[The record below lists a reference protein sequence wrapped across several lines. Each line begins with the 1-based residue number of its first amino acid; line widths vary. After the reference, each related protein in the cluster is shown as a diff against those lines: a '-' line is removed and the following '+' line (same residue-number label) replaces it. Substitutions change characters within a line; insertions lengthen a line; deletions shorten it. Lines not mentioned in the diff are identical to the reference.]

1 MGSGSTA
8 WPRSSCPNDRIESD
22 RGLEKGN
29 IMDEN
34 NNKPLDEQNQKLD
47 LVPDGNDGGKAPL
60 KRKVVIGA
68 AVALVVAGLG
78 LGGAWATG
86 AFAPKS
92 EITKIEVDSDG
103 GKKQV
108 SEKTDQTVDWA
119 VKIEAEGVTADS
131 SPLITR
137 YVCTDGDDKG
147 SEFYHAT
154 SASDAIEGKDSVRL
168 TEGTWEI
175 TAIPIIN
182 PDGSITT
189 PAGGGEHAV
198 SGDQKGSG
206 STEFTGETKPAE
218 NVTQDDIDKVLDKV
232 NEAVS
237 KGDSTLTGDAGKDV
251 VNKVTDN
258 ASKAPAADKEKV
270 EEKKDAAADSAAKA
284 EEKKADTAKP
294 STGSGSTSSKPSSGS
309 TSKPSHEHTWQAQY
323 RNDPVYETRTRT
335 VVDQDAWDEQ
345 VCIGSHIVFSDGA
358 VFYDAAAAAN
368 YQESKAMAGTPV
380 SYYTVDDY
388 KTVHH
393 EAVTHQETYQV
404 QTGTK
409 QVLTGYR
416 CSGCGA
422 TK

>member
-1 MGSGSTA
+1 
-8 WPRSSCPNDRIESD
+8 
-22 RGLEKGN
+22 
-29 IMDEN
+29 MDEN
-34 NNKPLDEQNQKLD
+34 NLNDQDGQGRDPN
-47 LVPDGNDGGKAPL
+47 LVPDGGGSGKMPL
-60 KRKVVIGA
+60 KRKVAIGA
-68 AVALVVAGLG
+68 TVALVVAGLG

-92 EITKIEVDSDG
+92 EITKIEADGDS

-108 SEKTDQTVDWA
+108 SEKTEPAVDWT

-137 YVCTDGDDKG
+137 YVCTDGADKG
-147 SEFYHAT
+147 VEFYHAT
-154 SASDAIEGKDSVRL
+154 SASDAIEGKDSVQL

-182 PDGSITT
+182 LDGSITT
-189 PAGGGEHAV
+189 PAGGGEQAV
-198 SGDQKGSG
+198 SGESKDSG

-237 KGDSTLTGDAGKDV
+237 KGDGTLTGDAGKDV

-270 EEKKDAAADSAAKA
+270 EEKKDAATDSAVKA
-284 EEKKADTAKP
+284 EDKKTDAAKP
-294 STGSGSTSSKPSSGS
+294 STGSGSAPSKSDSKPSSGS
-309 TSKPSHEHTWQAQY
+309 SSKPSHEHTWQAQY
-323 RNDPVYETRTRT
+323 RSDPVYETRTRT
-335 VVDQDAWDEQ
+335 VVDQDAWDET
-345 VCIGSHIVFSDGA
+345 VNANYDEFRFSDGYVTTSLA
-358 VFYDAAAAAN
+358 DAIN
-368 YQESKAMAGTPV
+368 HQDITGCSYSIYTPQV
-380 SYYTVDDY
+380 TI
-388 KTVHH
+388 HH

>member
-1 MGSGSTA
+1 
-8 WPRSSCPNDRIESD
+8 
-22 RGLEKGN
+22 
-29 IMDEN
+29 MDEN
-34 NNKPLDEQNQKLD
+34 NLNAQDGQGPNF
-47 LVPDGNDGGKAPL
+47 VPDGGDGNKLPL
-60 KRKVVIGA
+60 KRKVAIGA
-68 AVALVVAGLG
+68 TVALVVAGLG

-108 SEKTDQTVDWA
+108 SGKTDQTVDWA

-137 YVCTDGDDKG
+137 YVCTDGADEG
-147 SEFYHAT
+147 VEFYHAT
-154 SASDAIEGKDSVRL
+154 PASDAIEGKDSVQL

-182 PDGSITT
+182 ADGSITT
-189 PAGGGEHAV
+189 PAGGGAQAV
-198 SGDQKGSG
+198 SGDQKDSG

-237 KGDSTLTGDAGKDV
+237 KGDGTLTGDAGKDV

-270 EEKKDAAADSAAKA
+270 EEKKDAATDSAVKA
-284 EEKKADTAKP
+284 DDKKADAAKP
-294 STGSGSTSSKPSSGS
+294 STGSDSAPSKSDSKPSSGS
-309 TSKPSHEHTWQAQY
+309 SGKPSHEHTWQAQY

-335 VVDQDAWDEQ
+335 VVDQD
-345 VCIGSHIVFSDGA
+345 
-358 VFYDAAAAAN
+358 
-368 YQESKAMAGTPV
+368 
-380 SYYTVDDY
+380 
-388 KTVHH
+388 
-393 EAVTHQETYQV
+393 
-404 QTGTK
+404 
-409 QVLTGYR
+409 
-416 CSGCGA
+416 
-422 TK
+422 

>member
-1 MGSGSTA
+1 
-8 WPRSSCPNDRIESD
+8 
-22 RGLEKGN
+22 
-29 IMDEN
+29 MDEN
-34 NNKPLDEQNQKLD
+34 NLNTQDGQGPN
-47 LVPDGNDGGKAPL
+47 LVPDGGNGNKLPL
-60 KRKVVIGA
+60 KRKVAIGA

-108 SEKTDQTVDWA
+108 SEKTGQTVDWA
-119 VKIEAEGVTADS
+119 VKIKAEGVTADS

-137 YVCTDGDDKG
+137 YVCTHGDDKG

-154 SASDAIEGKDSVRL
+154 SAADAIEGKDSVRL

-189 PAGGGEHAV
+189 PAGGGEQAV

-294 STGSGSTSSKPSSGS
+294 STGSGSAPSKSDSKPSSS
-309 TSKPSHEHTWQAQY
+309 SSSKPSHEHTWQAQY
-323 RNDPVYETRTRT
+323 RSEPVYTTEYYTI
-335 VVDQDAWDEQ
+335 VDQEAWDEQ
-345 VCIGSHIVFSDGA
+345 VRSGSHFLFSDGHIC
-358 VFYDAAAAAN
+358 YDSMEAMN
-368 YQESKAMAGTPV
+368 YQFDTGC
-380 SYYTVDDY
+380 SYSVVDDY
-388 KTVHH
+388 KTIHH
-393 EAVTHQETYQV
+393 EAVTHQGTRQV

>member
-1 MGSGSTA
+1 
-8 WPRSSCPNDRIESD
+8 
-22 RGLEKGN
+22 
-29 IMDEN
+29 MDEN
-34 NNKPLDEQNQKLD
+34 NNKPEDELNQDLDH
-47 LVPDGNDGGKAPL
+47 VPDGGDGGTMPL
-60 KRKVVIGA
+60 KRKVAIGA

-92 EITKIEVDSDG
+92 ETAKVEVNSG
-103 GKKQV
+103 AHKKQV
-108 SEKTDQTVDWA
+108 SDKAEASVDWT
-119 VKIEAEGVTADS
+119 VKIDAEGVTADS

-137 YVCTDGDDKG
+137 YVCTDGADKG
-147 SEFYHAT
+147 VEFYHAT

-189 PAGGGEHAV
+189 PSGGGEQAV
-198 SGDQKGSG
+198 PGDHKNTGT
-206 STEFTGETKPAE
+206 TEFTGETKPAGD
-218 NVTQDDIDKVLDKV
+218 VTQDDIDKVLDKV

-237 KGDSTLTGDAGKDV
+237 KGDGSLTGDAGKDV

-270 EEKKDAAADSAAKA
+270 EEKKDAATDSAAKA
-284 EEKKADTAKP
+284 EEKKADAVKP
-294 STGSGSTSSKPSSGS
+294 STGSNSAPSKSDSKPSSGS

-323 RNDPVYETRTRT
+323 RSEPVYTTETYTI
-335 VVDQDAWDEQ
+335 VDQKAWDEQ
-345 VCIGSHIVFSDGA
+345 VRSGSHYLFSDGA
-358 VFYDAAAAAN
+358 VFYDDYQAAN
-368 YQESKAMAGTPV
+368 YQESKALSGTPV
-380 SYYTVDDY
+380 SYTLVDDY
-388 KTVHH
+388 KTIHH
-393 EAVTHQETYQV
+393 EAVTHQETRQV

>member
-1 MGSGSTA
+1 
-8 WPRSSCPNDRIESD
+8 
-22 RGLEKGN
+22 
-29 IMDEN
+29 MDEN
-34 NNKPLDEQNQKLD
+34 NVETQEELNQDTD
-47 LVPDGNDGGKAPL
+47 LTPNGSDGGKAPL
-60 KRKVVIGA
+60 KRRVAIGA

-86 AFAPKS
+86 AFTPKPETAKVEAGTGS
-92 EITKIEVDSDG
+92 N
-103 GKKQV
+103 KKQV
-108 SEKTDQTVDWA
+108 SDKAEPTVDWT
-119 VKIEAEGVTADS
+119 VKIEAGGVTADS

-137 YVCTDGDDKG
+137 YVCTDGAEAG
-147 SEFYHAT
+147 TEFYHAT
-154 SASDAIEGKDSVRL
+154 SASDAIEGKGGVQL

-189 PAGGGEHAV
+189 PAGGGEQAV
-198 SGDQKGSG
+198 TGDKKHSGN
-206 STEFTGETKPAE
+206 TEFTGDTKPAGD
-218 NVTQDDIDKVLDKV
+218 VTQDDIDKVLDKV

-237 KGDSTLTGDAGKDV
+237 KGDGTLTGDAGKDV

-270 EEKKDAAADSAAKA
+270 EEKKDAATDSAAKA
-284 EEKKADTAKP
+284 EDKKPDAVKP
-294 STGSGSTSSKPSSGS
+294 SAPSGSAPSKPDSKPSSGS
-309 TSKPSHEHTWQAQY
+309 SGKPSHEHTWQAQY

-345 VCIGSHIVFSDGA
+345 VLSGSHAVCSDGS
-358 VFYDAAAAAN
+358 VFYDNAALAA
-368 YQESKAMAGTPV
+368 YCKKMAMAGTPV

-388 KTVHH
+388 TTVHH
-393 EAVTHQETYQV
+393 DAVTHQEQYQV

>member
-1 MGSGSTA
+1 
-8 WPRSSCPNDRIESD
+8 
-22 RGLEKGN
+22 
-29 IMDEN
+29 MDEN
-34 NNKPLDEQNQKLD
+34 NSKSQDELDQELD
-47 LVPDGNDGGKAPL
+47 LVPDGSGDGTMPL
-60 KRKVVIGA
+60 KRKVTIGA

-86 AFAPKS
+86 AFTPKPETAKVEAGTGS
-92 EITKIEVDSDG
+92 N
-103 GKKQV
+103 KKQV
-108 SEKTDQTVDWA
+108 SDKAEPTVDWT
-119 VKIEAEGVTADS
+119 VKIEADGVTADS

-137 YVCTDGDDKG
+137 YVCTDGAEEG
-147 SEFYHAT
+147 TEFYHAT
-154 SASDAIEGKDSVRL
+154 PASDAIEGKDSVRL

-189 PAGGGEHAV
+189 PTGGGEQAV
-198 SGDQKGSG
+198 SGASKDSG
-206 STEFTGETKPAE
+206 NTEFTGDTKPAE

-237 KGDSTLTGDAGKDV
+237 KGDGTLTGDAGKDV

-270 EEKKDAAADSAAKA
+270 EEKKDAATDSAVKA
-284 EEKKADTAKP
+284 EDKKTDAAKP
-294 STGSGSTSSKPSSGS
+294 STGSGSAPSKSDSKPSSGS
-309 TSKPSHEHTWQAQY
+309 SSKPSHEHTWQAQY
-323 RNDPVYETRTRT
+323 RSEPVYTTEYYTI
-335 VVDQDAWDEQ
+335 VDQEAWDEQ
-345 VCIGSHIVFSDGA
+345 VRSGSHFLFSDGHIC
-358 VFYDAAAAAN
+358 YDSMEAMN
-368 YQESKAMAGTPV
+368 YQFDTGC
-380 SYYTVDDY
+380 SYSVVDDY
-388 KTVHH
+388 KTIHH
-393 EAVTHQETYQV
+393 EAVTHQGTRQV

>member
-1 MGSGSTA
+1 
-8 WPRSSCPNDRIESD
+8 
-22 RGLEKGN
+22 
-29 IMDEN
+29 MDEN
-34 NNKPLDEQNQKLD
+34 NLNTQEGQGPNP
-47 LVPDGNDGGKAPL
+47 VPDGGDGNKMPL
-60 KRKVVIGA
+60 KRKVAIGA
-68 AVALVVAGLG
+68 TVALVVAGLG

-92 EITKIEVDSDG
+92 EITKIEADSG
-103 GKKQV
+103 NNKKQA
-108 SEKTDQTVDWA
+108 SEKTDQTVDWT

-189 PAGGGEHAV
+189 PAGGGEQAV

-270 EEKKDAAADSAAKA
+270 EEKKDAATDSAAKA

-294 STGSGSTSSKPSSGS
+294 STGSGSAPSKSDSKPSSGS
-309 TSKPSHEHTWQAQY
+309 SSKPSHEHTWQAQY

-335 VVDQDAWDEQ
+335 VVDQAAWDEQ
-345 VCIGSHIVFSDGA
+345 VRSGSHFLFSDGH
-358 VFYDAAAAAN
+358 VCYDSMDAMN
-368 YQESKAMAGTPV
+368 YQFDTGC
-380 SYYTVDDY
+380 SYSVVDDY

-393 EAVTHQETYQV
+393 EAITHEEQYQV

-409 QVLTGYR
+409 QVLSGYR

>member
-1 MGSGSTA
+1 
-8 WPRSSCPNDRIESD
+8 
-22 RGLEKGN
+22 
-29 IMDEN
+29 MDEN
-34 NNKPLDEQNQKLD
+34 DNKPQDELDQELN
-47 LVPDGNDGGKAPL
+47 LVPDGSGDGTMLL
-60 KRKVVIGA
+60 KRKVAIGA

-86 AFAPKS
+86 AFTPKPETS
-92 EITKIEVDSDG
+92 KVEAGTG
-103 GKKQV
+103 ANKKQV
-108 SEKTDQTVDWA
+108 SEKTEPAVDWT

-137 YVCTDGDDKG
+137 YVCTDGAEEG
-147 SEFYHAT
+147 TEFYHAT
-154 SASDAIEGKDSVRL
+154 PASDAIEGKDSVRL

-189 PAGGGEHAV
+189 PTGGGEQAV
-198 SGDQKGSG
+198 SGTSKDSG
-206 STEFTGETKPAE
+206 STEFTGETKPAGD
-218 NVTQDDIDKVLDKV
+218 VTQDDIDKVLDKV

-237 KGDSTLTGDAGKDV
+237 KGDGTLTGDAGKDV

-270 EEKKDAAADSAAKA
+270 EEKKDAATDSAVKA
-284 EEKKADTAKP
+284 EDKKTDVAKP
-294 STGSGSTSSKPSSGS
+294 STGSGSAPSKSDSKPSSGS
-309 TSKPSHEHTWQAQY
+309 SNKPSHEHTWQAQY
-323 RNDPVYETRTRT
+323 RSDPVYETRTRT

-345 VCIGSHIVFSDGA
+345 VLSGSHAVCSDGS
-358 VFYDAAAAAN
+358 VFYDNAALAA
-368 YQESKAMAGTPV
+368 YCKKMAMAGTPV

-388 KTVHH
+388 TTVHH

-404 QTGTK
+404 QTGSK

>member
-1 MGSGSTA
+1 
-8 WPRSSCPNDRIESD
+8 
-22 RGLEKGN
+22 
-29 IMDEN
+29 MDEN

-108 SEKTDQTVDWA
+108 SEKTGQTVDWA

-189 PAGGGEHAV
+189 PAGGGEQAV

-270 EEKKDAAADSAAKA
+270 EEKKDAATDSAAKA

-294 STGSGSTSSKPSSGS
+294 STGSGSAPSKSDSKPSSGS
-309 TSKPSHEHTWQAQY
+309 SSKPSHEHTWQAQY

-335 VVDQDAWDEQ
+335 VVDQAAWDET
-345 VCIGSHIVFSDGA
+345 VSAGYDEFRFSDGY
-358 VFYDAAAAAN
+358 VTTSLTDAIN
-368 YQESKAMAGTPV
+368 HQDSTGCSYSIYTPQV
-380 SYYTVDDY
+380 
-388 KTVHH
+388 TVHH
-393 EAVTHQETYQV
+393 DAVTHQEQYQV

>member
-1 MGSGSTA
+1 
-8 WPRSSCPNDRIESD
+8 
-22 RGLEKGN
+22 
-29 IMDEN
+29 MDEN
-34 NNKPLDEQNQKLD
+34 NNPQDEQNQGLD
-47 LVPDGNDGGKAPL
+47 LVTDGSDAGKAPL
-60 KRKVVIGA
+60 KRKVAIGA

-86 AFAPKS
+86 AFAPKPETAKVEAGTGS
-92 EITKIEVDSDG
+92 N
-103 GKKQV
+103 KKQV
-108 SEKTDQTVDWA
+108 SDKVEATVDWT

-137 YVCTDGDDKG
+137 YVCTDGAEAG
-147 SEFYHAT
+147 AEFYHAT
-154 SASDAIEGKDSVRL
+154 PASDAIEGKDSVRL

-189 PAGGGEHAV
+189 PAGGGEQAV
-198 SGDQKGSG
+198 SGDHKGSG
-206 STEFTGETKPAE
+206 STEFTGETKPAGD
-218 NVTQDDIDKVLDKV
+218 VTQDDIDKVLDKV

-237 KGDSTLTGDAGKDV
+237 KGDGTLTGDAGKDV

-270 EEKKDAAADSAAKA
+270 EEKKDAATDSAAKA
-284 EEKKADTAKP
+284 EEKKADAVKP
-294 STGSGSTSSKPSSGS
+294 STGSSSAPSKSDSKPSSGS

-323 RNDPVYETRTRT
+323 RTEPVYTTETYTI
-335 VVDQDAWDEQ
+335 VDQDAWEEQ
-345 VCIGSHIVFSDGA
+345 VLIGSHYQFSDG
-358 VFYDAAAAAN
+358 YITSDDADAWAH
-368 YQESKAMAGTPV
+368 QKATHA
-380 SYYTVDDY
+380 SYTVIDDY
-388 KTVHH
+388 KTVRH
-393 EAVTHQETYQV
+393 EAVAHQGTRQV

>member
-1 MGSGSTA
+1 
-8 WPRSSCPNDRIESD
+8 
-22 RGLEKGN
+22 
-29 IMDEN
+29 MDEN
-34 NNKPLDEQNQKLD
+34 NLNTQDGQGPN
-47 LVPDGNDGGKAPL
+47 LVPDGSDGNKLPL
-60 KRKVVIGA
+60 KRKVAIA
-68 AVALVVAGLG
+68 ATVALVVAGLG

-119 VKIEAEGVTADS
+119 VKIEAEGVTAES

-175 TAIPIIN
+175 SAIPIIN

-189 PAGGGEHAV
+189 PAGGGEQAV

-294 STGSGSTSSKPSSGS
+294 STGSGSAPSNSDSKPSSGS
-309 TSKPSHEHTWQAQY
+309 SSKPSHEHTWQAQY
-323 RNDPVYETRTRT
+323 RSEPVYETRTRT

-345 VCIGSHIVFSDGA
+345 VLSGSHYQFSDGY
-358 VFYDAAAAAN
+358 VTSDDADAWAH
-368 YQESKAMAGTPV
+368 QKATHA
-380 SYYTVDDY
+380 SYTVVDDY
-388 KTVHH
+388 TTIHH
-393 EAVTHQETYQV
+393 EEITHQETYQV

>member
-1 MGSGSTA
+1 MSLLDTPLVTSNQQIGWSLTCERDWQISLRNVLNDEGNVA
-8 WPRSSCPNDRIESD
+8 AKIRLFAFLKNCP
-22 RGLEKGN
+22 G
-29 IMDEN
+29 
-34 NNKPLDEQNQKLD
+34 
-47 LVPDGNDGGKAPL
+47 V
-60 KRKVVIGA
+60 GA
-68 AVALVVAGLG
+68 VGARTLLRALG
-78 LGGAWATG
+78 L
-86 AFAPKS
+86 S
-92 EITKIEVDSDG
+92 ETRTIRSLGPVQKARIL
-103 GKKQV
+103 
-108 SEKTDQTVDWA
+108 
-119 VKIEAEGVTADS
+119 TA
-131 SPLITR
+131 LEMI
-137 YVCTDGDDKG
+137 
-147 SEFYHAT
+147 A
-154 SASDAIEGKDSVRL
+154 
-168 TEGTWEI
+168 
-175 TAIPIIN
+175 AIPIIN
-182 PDGSITT
+182 ADGSITT
-189 PAGGGEHAV
+189 PAGGGEQAV
-198 SGDQKGSG
+198 SGASKDSG
-206 STEFTGETKPAE
+206 NTEFAGDTKPAG

-237 KGDSTLTGDAGKDV
+237 KGDGTLTGDAGKDV

-270 EEKKDAAADSAAKA
+270 EEKKDAATDSAV
-284 EEKKADTAKP
+284 KADDKKTDATKP
-294 STGSGSTSSKPSSGS
+294 STGSGSAPSKSDSKPSSGS
-309 TSKPSHEHTWQAQY
+309 SSKPSHEHTWQAQY

-345 VCIGSHIVFSDGA
+345 VCVGSHIVFSDGA
-358 VFYDAAAAAN
+358 IFYDAAAAAN

>member
-1 MGSGSTA
+1 
-8 WPRSSCPNDRIESD
+8 
-22 RGLEKGN
+22 
-29 IMDEN
+29 MDEN
-34 NNKPLDEQNQKLD
+34 NLNNYDGQGPN
-47 LVPDGNDGGKAPL
+47 LVPDGDDGAKKSL
-60 KRKVVIGA
+60 KRKVAIGA
-68 AVALVVAGLG
+68 TVALVVAGLG
-78 LGGAWATG
+78 LCGAWATG

-92 EITKIEVDSDG
+92 EVTKIEADGDG

-119 VKIEAEGVTADS
+119 VTIEAEGVTADS

-137 YVCTDGDDKG
+137 YVCTDGADEG
-147 SEFYHAT
+147 VEFYHAT
-154 SASDAIEGKDSVRL
+154 SASDAIEGKDGVRL
-168 TEGTWEI
+168 TKGTWEI

-182 PDGSITT
+182 RDGSITT
-189 PAGGGEHAV
+189 PAGGGEQAV
-198 SGDQKGSG
+198 SDASKDSG

-218 NVTQDDIDKVLDKV
+218 NVTHDDIDKVLDKV

-237 KGDSTLTGDAGKDV
+237 KGDGTLTGDAGKDM

-270 EEKKDAAADSAAKA
+270 EEKKDAATDSAVKA
-284 EEKKADTAKP
+284 EDKKTDAAKP
-294 STGSGSTSSKPSSGS
+294 STGSGSAPSKSDSKPSSGS
-309 TSKPSHEHTWQAQY
+309 SSKPSHEHTWQAQY

-345 VCIGSHIVFSDGA
+345 VLSGSHAVCSDGS
-358 VFYDAAAAAN
+358 VFYDNAALAA
-368 YQESKAMAGTPV
+368 YCKKMAMAGTPV

-388 KTVHH
+388 TTVHH

-409 QVLTGYR
+409 QVLIGYR

>member
-1 MGSGSTA
+1 
-8 WPRSSCPNDRIESD
+8 
-22 RGLEKGN
+22 
-29 IMDEN
+29 MDEN
-34 NNKPLDEQNQKLD
+34 NSKSQDELDQELD
-47 LVPDGNDGGKAPL
+47 LVPDGSGDGTMPL
-60 KRKVVIGA
+60 KRKVAIGA

-86 AFAPKS
+86 AFTPKPETAKVEAGTGS
-92 EITKIEVDSDG
+92 N
-103 GKKQV
+103 KKQV
-108 SEKTDQTVDWA
+108 SDKAEPTVDWT

-131 SPLITR
+131 SPLITC

-147 SEFYHAT
+147 VEFYHAT
-154 SASDAIEGKDSVRL
+154 SASDAIEGKDSVQL

-189 PAGGGEHAV
+189 PSGGGEQTV
-198 SGDQKGSG
+198 PGDHKNTG
-206 STEFTGETKPAE
+206 STEFTGETKPAGD
-218 NVTQDDIDKVLDKV
+218 VTQDDIDKVLDKV

-237 KGDSTLTGDAGKDV
+237 KGDGTLTGDAGKDV

-270 EEKKDAAADSAAKA
+270 EEKKDAATDSAAKA
-284 EEKKADTAKP
+284 EDKKTDAAKP
-294 STGSGSTSSKPSSGS
+294 STGSGSAPSKSDSKPSSGS
-309 TSKPSHEHTWQAQY
+309 SNKPSHEHTWQAQY
-323 RNDPVYETRTRT
+323 RSEPVYTTETYTI
-335 VVDQDAWDEQ
+335 VDQEAWEEQ
-345 VCIGSHIVFSDGA
+345 VLIGSHYQFSDG
-358 VFYDAAAAAN
+358 YITSDDADAWAH
-368 YQESKAMAGTPV
+368 QKATHA
-380 SYYTVDDY
+380 SYTVIDDY
-388 KTVHH
+388 KTVRH
-393 EAVTHQETYQV
+393 EAVTHQGTRQV

>member
-1 MGSGSTA
+1 
-8 WPRSSCPNDRIESD
+8 
-22 RGLEKGN
+22 
-29 IMDEN
+29 MDEN
-34 NNKPLDEQNQKLD
+34 NNKLQDELDQELD
-47 LVPDGNDGGKAPL
+47 LVPDGSGDGTMPL
-60 KRKVVIGA
+60 KRKVAIGA

-86 AFAPKS
+86 AFTPKPETAKVEAGTGS
-92 EITKIEVDSDG
+92 N
-103 GKKQV
+103 KKQV
-108 SEKTDQTVDWA
+108 SDKAEPTVDWT

-137 YVCTDGDDKG
+137 YVCTDGTEAG
-147 SEFYHAT
+147 TEFYHAT
-154 SASDAIEGKDSVRL
+154 PASDAIEGKDSVRL

-189 PAGGGEHAV
+189 PSGGGKQAV
-198 SGDQKGSG
+198 SGDHKGSG
-206 STEFTGETKPAE
+206 STEFTGETKPAGD
-218 NVTQDDIDKVLDKV
+218 VTQDDIDKVLDKV

-237 KGDSTLTGDAGKDV
+237 KGDGTLTGDAGKDV

-258 ASKAPAADKEKV
+258 ASKAPGADKEKV
-270 EEKKDAAADSAAKA
+270 EEKKDAATDSAAKA
-284 EEKKADTAKP
+284 EEKKADAVKP
-294 STGSGSTSSKPSSGS
+294 STGSSSAPSKSDSKPSSGS

-323 RNDPVYETRTRT
+323 RSEPVYETRTRT
-335 VVDQDAWDEQ
+335 VIDQDAWDEQ

>member
-1 MGSGSTA
+1 
-8 WPRSSCPNDRIESD
+8 
-22 RGLEKGN
+22 
-29 IMDEN
+29 MDEN
-34 NNKPLDEQNQKLD
+34 DNKPQDELDQELN
-47 LVPDGNDGGKAPL
+47 LVPDGDDGGTMPL
-60 KRKVVIGA
+60 KRKVAIGA
-68 AVALVVAGLG
+68 AVALFVAGLG

-86 AFAPKS
+86 AFTPKPES
-92 EITKIEVDSDG
+92 SKVEAGTG
-103 GKKQV
+103 ANKKRV
-108 SEKTDQTVDWA
+108 S
-119 VKIEAEGVTADS
+119 ADS

-137 YVCTDGDDKG
+137 YVCTDGAEAG
-147 SEFYHAT
+147 TECYHAT
-154 SASDAIEGKDSVRL
+154 PASDAIEGKDSVRL

-182 PDGSITT
+182 QDGSITT
-189 PAGGGEHAV
+189 PSGGGEQAV
-198 SGDQKGSG
+198 PGDHKGSG
-206 STEFTGETKPAE
+206 STDFTGETKPAGD
-218 NVTQDDIDKVLDKV
+218 VTQDDIDKVLDKV
-232 NEAVS
+232 NDAIS
-237 KGDSTLTGDAGKDV
+237 KGDGTLTGDAGKDV

-270 EEKKDAAADSAAKA
+270 EEKKDAATDSAVKA
-284 EEKKADTAKP
+284 EDKKADAAKP
-294 STGSGSTSSKPSSGS
+294 STGSGSAPSKSDSKPSSGS
-309 TSKPSHEHTWQAQY
+309 SSKPSHEHTWQAQY

-358 VFYDAAAAAN
+358 IFYDAAAAAN

-380 SYYTVDDY
+380 SYHTVDDY
-388 KTVHH
+388 QTVHH
-393 EAVTHQETYQV
+393 EAVTHQEAYQV

>member
-1 MGSGSTA
+1 
-8 WPRSSCPNDRIESD
+8 
-22 RGLEKGN
+22 
-29 IMDEN
+29 MDEN
-34 NNKPLDEQNQKLD
+34 NLNTQDGQGPN
-47 LVPDGNDGGKAPL
+47 LVPDGGDGNKWPL
-60 KRKVVIGA
+60 KRKVAIGA
-68 AVALVVAGLG
+68 TVALVVAGLG

-86 AFAPKS
+86 AFTPRPETSK
-92 EITKIEVDSDG
+92 VDPATG
-103 GKKQV
+103 ANKKQV
-108 SEKTDQTVDWA
+108 SDKAEATVDWA
-119 VKIEAEGVTADS
+119 VKIEAGGVTADS

-137 YVCTDGDDKG
+137 YVCTDGADKG
-147 SEFYHAT
+147 VEFYHAT
-154 SASDAIEGKDSVRL
+154 SASDAIEGKGGVQL

-189 PAGGGEHAV
+189 PAGGGEQAV
-198 SGDQKGSG
+198 SGDNKHSG
-206 STEFTGETKPAE
+206 STEFTGDTKPAGD
-218 NVTQDDIDKVLDKV
+218 VTQDDIDKVLDRV

-237 KGDSTLTGDAGKDV
+237 KGDGTLTGDAGKDV

-258 ASKAPAADKEKV
+258 ASKAPAADKDKV

-284 EEKKADTAKP
+284 EEKKTDAVKP
-294 STGSGSTSSKPSSGS
+294 SAPSGSAPSKPDSKPSSGS
-309 TSKPSHEHTWQAQY
+309 SGKPSHEHTWQAQY

-345 VCIGSHIVFSDGA
+345 VLSGSHAVCSDGS
-358 VFYDAAAAAN
+358 VFYDNAALAA
-368 YQESKAMAGTPV
+368 YCKKMAMAGTPV

-388 KTVHH
+388 TTVHH
-393 EAVTHQETYQV
+393 DAVTHQETYQV

>member
-1 MGSGSTA
+1 
-8 WPRSSCPNDRIESD
+8 
-22 RGLEKGN
+22 
-29 IMDEN
+29 MDEN
-34 NNKPLDEQNQKLD
+34 NLNAQDGQGPNF
-47 LVPDGNDGGKAPL
+47 VPDGGDGNKSSL
-60 KRKVVIGA
+60 KRKVAIGA

-92 EITKIEVDSDG
+92 EITKIEVDGDG

-108 SEKTDQTVDWA
+108 SKKTDQTVDWA

-137 YVCTDGDDKG
+137 YVCTDGADEG
-147 SEFYHAT
+147 VEFYHAT
-154 SASDAIEGKDSVRL
+154 PASDAIEGKDSVQL

-182 PDGSITT
+182 ADGSITT
-189 PAGGGEHAV
+189 PAGGGEQAV
-198 SGDQKGSG
+198 SGDQKDSG
-206 STEFTGETKPAE
+206 STEFAGDTKPAE

-237 KGDSTLTGDAGKDV
+237 KGDGTLTGDAGKDV

-270 EEKKDAAADSAAKA
+270 EEKKDAATDSAVKA
-284 EEKKADTAKP
+284 DDKKADAVKP
-294 STGSGSTSSKPSSGS
+294 STGSGSAPSKSDSKPSSGS
-309 TSKPSHEHTWQAQY
+309 SGKPSHEHTWQAQY
-323 RNDPVYETRTRT
+323 RSDPVYETRTRT

-345 VCIGSHIVFSDGA
+345 VLSGSHAVCSDGS
-358 VFYDAAAAAN
+358 VFYDNAALAA
-368 YQESKAMAGTPV
+368 YCKKMAMAGTPV

-388 KTVHH
+388 TTVHH

-416 CSGCGA
+416 CPGCGA

>member
-1 MGSGSTA
+1 
-8 WPRSSCPNDRIESD
+8 
-22 RGLEKGN
+22 
-29 IMDEN
+29 MDEN
-34 NNKPLDEQNQKLD
+34 KSKSQDELDQELD
-47 LVPDGNDGGKAPL
+47 LVPNGSGNGTMPL
-60 KRKVVIGA
+60 KRKIAIGA
-68 AVALVVAGLG
+68 AVTLVVAGLG

-86 AFAPKS
+86 AFTPKPETAKVEAGTGS
-92 EITKIEVDSDG
+92 NKKRVSD
-103 GKKQV
+103 KA
-108 SEKTDQTVDWA
+108 ELTVDWT

-137 YVCTDGDDKG
+137 YVCTDGAEAG
-147 SEFYHAT
+147 TEFYHAT
-154 SASDAIEGKDSVRL
+154 PASDAIEGKDRVRL

-189 PAGGGEHAV
+189 PSGGGEQDV
-198 SGDQKGSG
+198 SGDHKGSG
-206 STEFTGETKPAE
+206 STEFTGETKPAGD
-218 NVTQDDIDKVLDKV
+218 VTQDDIDKVLDKV

-237 KGDSTLTGDAGKDV
+237 KGDGTLTGDAGKDV

-270 EEKKDAAADSAAKA
+270 EEKKDAATDSAAKA
-284 EEKKADTAKP
+284 EEKKADAVKP
-294 STGSGSTSSKPSSGS
+294 STGSNSAPSKSDSKPSSGS

-345 VCIGSHIVFSDGA
+345 VLSGSHYQFSDGY
-358 VFYDAAAAAN
+358 VTSDDADAWAH
-368 YQESKAMAGTPV
+368 QKATHA
-380 SYYTVDDY
+380 SYTVVDDY
-388 KTVHH
+388 TTIHH

>member
-1 MGSGSTA
+1 
-8 WPRSSCPNDRIESD
+8 
-22 RGLEKGN
+22 
-29 IMDEN
+29 MDEN
-34 NNKPLDEQNQKLD
+34 NLNAQDDQGQDLN
-47 LVPDGNDGGKAPL
+47 LVPDGGGSGKMPL
-60 KRKVVIGA
+60 KRKVAIGA
-68 AVALVVAGLG
+68 TVALVVAGLG
-78 LGGAWATG
+78 GAWVTG

-92 EITKIEVDSDG
+92 EITKIEVNGDS
-103 GKKQV
+103 GKKRV
-108 SEKTDQTVDWA
+108 SEKTEPAVDWT

-137 YVCTDGDDKG
+137 YVCIDGADKG
-147 SEFYHAT
+147 IEFYHAT
-154 SASDAIEGKDSVRL
+154 SASDAIEGKGSIQL

-189 PAGGGEHAV
+189 PAGGGEQAV
-198 SGDQKGSG
+198 SGESKDSG
-206 STEFTGETKPAE
+206 STEFTGETKPAGD
-218 NVTQDDIDKVLDKV
+218 VTQDDIDKVLDKV

-237 KGDSTLTGDAGKDV
+237 KGDGTLTGDAGKDV

-270 EEKKDAAADSAAKA
+270 EEKKDAAADSAVKA
-284 EEKKADTAKP
+284 EDKKTDAAKP
-294 STGSGSTSSKPSSGS
+294 SMGSGSAPSKSDSKPSSGS
-309 TSKPSHEHTWQAQY
+309 SSKPSHEHTWQAQY

-335 VVDQDAWDEQ
+335 VVDQDAWDET
-345 VCIGSHIVFSDGA
+345 VNANYDEFRFSDGYVTTSLA
-358 VFYDAAAAAN
+358 DAIN
-368 YQESKAMAGTPV
+368 HQDSTGCSYSIYTPQV
-380 SYYTVDDY
+380 TI
-388 KTVHH
+388 HH
-393 EAVTHQETYQV
+393 DAVTHEEQYQV

>member
-1 MGSGSTA
+1 
-8 WPRSSCPNDRIESD
+8 
-22 RGLEKGN
+22 
-29 IMDEN
+29 MDEN
-34 NNKPLDEQNQKLD
+34 NLNAQDGQGPNF
-47 LVPDGNDGGKAPL
+47 VPDGGDGNKLPL
-60 KRKVVIGA
+60 KRKVAIGA
-68 AVALVVAGLG
+68 TVALVVAGLG

-92 EITKIEVDSDG
+92 EITKIEADGDG

-108 SEKTDQTVDWA
+108 SGKTDRTVDWA

-137 YVCTDGDDKG
+137 YVCTDGADEG
-147 SEFYHAT
+147 VEFYHAT
-154 SASDAIEGKDSVRL
+154 PASDAIEGKDSVQL

-182 PDGSITT
+182 ADGSITT
-189 PAGGGEHAV
+189 PAGGGEQAV
-198 SGDQKGSG
+198 SGDQKDSV
-206 STEFTGETKPAE
+206 STEFTGDTKPAGD
-218 NVTQDDIDKVLDKV
+218 VTQDDIDKVLDKV

-237 KGDSTLTGDAGKDV
+237 KGDGTLTGDAGKDV

-258 ASKAPAADKEKV
+258 ASRAPAADKEKV
-270 EEKKDAAADSAAKA
+270 EEKKDAATDSAV
-284 EEKKADTAKP
+284 KADDKKTDTVKP
-294 STGSGSTSSKPSSGS
+294 STGSGSAPSKSDSKPSSGS
-309 TSKPSHEHTWQAQY
+309 SGKPSHEHTWQAQY

-345 VCIGSHIVFSDGA
+345 VRSGSHFLFSDGHIC
-358 VFYDAAAAAN
+358 YDSMEAMN
-368 YQESKAMAGTPV
+368 YQFDTGC
-380 SYYTVDDY
+380 SYSVVDDY

>member
-1 MGSGSTA
+1 
-8 WPRSSCPNDRIESD
+8 
-22 RGLEKGN
+22 
-29 IMDEN
+29 MDEN
-34 NNKPLDEQNQKLD
+34 NLNNQDDQGQDLN
-47 LVPDGNDGGKAPL
+47 LVPDGGGSGKMPL
-60 KRKVVIGA
+60 KRKVAIGA
-68 AVALVVAGLG
+68 TVALVVAGLG

-92 EITKIEVDSDG
+92 EITKIEADGDS
-103 GKKQV
+103 GKKQI
-108 SEKTDQTVDWA
+108 SEKTEPAVDWT

-137 YVCTDGDDKG
+137 YVCTDGADKG
-147 SEFYHAT
+147 VEFYHAT
-154 SASDAIEGKDSVRL
+154 SASDAIEGKDSVQL

-189 PAGGGEHAV
+189 PAGGGEQAV

-232 NEAVS
+232 NEAVT

-270 EEKKDAAADSAAKA
+270 EEKKDSATDSAVKA
-284 EEKKADTAKP
+284 EDKKTDTAKP
-294 STGSGSTSSKPSSGS
+294 STGSGSAPSKSDSKPSSGS
-309 TSKPSHEHTWQAQY
+309 SSKPSHEHTWQAQY

-335 VVDQDAWDEQ
+335 VVDQDAWDET
-345 VCIGSHIVFSDGA
+345 VNANYDEFRFSDGYVTTSLA
-358 VFYDAAAAAN
+358 DAIN
-368 YQESKAMAGTPV
+368 HQDSTGCSYSIYTPQV
-380 SYYTVDDY
+380 TI
-388 KTVHH
+388 HH
-393 EAVTHQETYQV
+393 DAVTHEEQYQV

-416 CSGCGA
+416 CPGCGA

>member
-1 MGSGSTA
+1 
-8 WPRSSCPNDRIESD
+8 
-22 RGLEKGN
+22 
-29 IMDEN
+29 MDEN
-34 NNKPLDEQNQKLD
+34 NLNTQHGQDQDPN
-47 LVPDGNDGGKAPL
+47 LVPDGGGSGKIPL
-60 KRKVVIGA
+60 KRKVAIGA
-68 AVALVVAGLG
+68 TVALVVAGLG

-86 AFAPKS
+86 TFAPKS
-92 EITKIEVDSDG
+92 EITKIEADGDS

-108 SEKTDQTVDWA
+108 SEKTDQTVTWT

-137 YVCTDGDDKG
+137 YVCTEGAEEG
-147 SEFYHAT
+147 TEFYHAT
-154 SASDAIEGKDSVRL
+154 AASDAIVGKDSVRL

-189 PAGGGEHAV
+189 PSGGGEQDV
-198 SGDQKGSG
+198 SGGHKNTG

-232 NEAVS
+232 NDAVS
-237 KGDSTLTGDAGKDV
+237 KGDGTLTGDAGKDV

-270 EEKKDAAADSAAKA
+270 EEKKDAATDSAAKA
-284 EEKKADTAKP
+284 EEKKADAVKP
-294 STGSGSTSSKPSSGS
+294 STGSSSAPSKSDSKPSSGS

-323 RNDPVYETRTRT
+323 RTEPVYTTETYTI
-335 VVDQDAWDEQ
+335 VDQDAWEEQ
-345 VCIGSHIVFSDGA
+345 VRVGSHFLFSDGHIC
-358 VFYDAAAAAN
+358 YDSMEAMN
-368 YQESKAMAGTPV
+368 YQFDTGC
-380 SYYTVDDY
+380 SYSVVDDY
-388 KTVHH
+388 KTIRH
-393 EAVTHQETYQV
+393 EAVTHQGTRQV

>member
-1 MGSGSTA
+1 
-8 WPRSSCPNDRIESD
+8 
-22 RGLEKGN
+22 
-29 IMDEN
+29 MDEN
-34 NNKPLDEQNQKLD
+34 NLNTQDGQGPN
-47 LVPDGNDGGKAPL
+47 LVPDGSDGNKLPL
-60 KRKVVIGA
+60 KRKVAIGA
-68 AVALVVAGLG
+68 TVALVVAGLG

-119 VKIEAEGVTADS
+119 VKIEAEGVTAES

-154 SASDAIEGKDSVRL
+154 SASDALEGKDSVRL

-175 TAIPIIN
+175 SAIPIIN
-182 PDGSITT
+182 QDGSITT
-189 PAGGGEHAV
+189 PAGGGEQAV
-198 SGDQKGSG
+198 SGASKDSG

-237 KGDSTLTGDAGKDV
+237 KGDGTLTGDAGKDV

-270 EEKKDAAADSAAKA
+270 EEKKDAATDSAVKA
-284 EEKKADTAKP
+284 EVEKADTAKP
-294 STGSGSTSSKPSSGS
+294 STGSAPSKSDSKPSSGS
-309 TSKPSHEHTWQAQY
+309 SSKPSHEHTWQAQY
-323 RNDPVYETRTRT
+323 RSDPVYETRTRT

-345 VCIGSHIVFSDGA
+345 VLSGSHAVCSDGS
-358 VFYDAAAAAN
+358 VFYDNAALAA
-368 YQESKAMAGTPV
+368 YCKKMAMAGTPV

-388 KTVHH
+388 TTVHH

-409 QVLTGYR
+409 QVLIGYR
-416 CSGCGA
+416 CPGCGA

>member
-1 MGSGSTA
+1 
-8 WPRSSCPNDRIESD
+8 
-22 RGLEKGN
+22 
-29 IMDEN
+29 MDESN
-34 NNKPLDEQNQKLD
+34 LNAQDGQGPN
-47 LVPDGNDGGKAPL
+47 LVPDGGDGNRLPL
-60 KRKVVIGA
+60 KRKVAIGA
-68 AVALVVAGLG
+68 TVALVVAGLG
-78 LGGAWATG
+78 FGGAWATA

-137 YVCTDGDDKG
+137 YVCTDGADEG
-147 SEFYHAT
+147 VEFYHAT
-154 SASDAIEGKDSVRL
+154 PASDAIEGKDSVRL

-175 TAIPIIN
+175 AAIPIIN
-182 PDGSITT
+182 ADGSITT
-189 PAGGGEHAV
+189 PAGGGAQAV
-198 SGDQKGSG
+198 SGASKDSG

-218 NVTQDDIDKVLDKV
+218 NVTQDDVDKVLDKV

-237 KGDSTLTGDAGKDV
+237 KGDGTLTGDAGKDV

-270 EEKKDAAADSAAKA
+270 EEKKDAATDSAAKA
-284 EEKKADTAKP
+284 DDKKTDTVKP
-294 STGSGSTSSKPSSGS
+294 STGSGSAPSKSDSKPSSGS
-309 TSKPSHEHTWQAQY
+309 SSKPSHEHTWQAQY

-345 VCIGSHIVFSDGA
+345 VCVGSHIVFSDGA
-358 VFYDAAAAAN
+358 IFYDAAAAAN

>member
-1 MGSGSTA
+1 
-8 WPRSSCPNDRIESD
+8 
-22 RGLEKGN
+22 
-29 IMDEN
+29 MDEN
-34 NNKPLDEQNQKLD
+34 KSKSQDELDQELD
-47 LVPDGNDGGKAPL
+47 LVPNGSGNGTMSL
-60 KRKVVIGA
+60 KRKIAIGA
-68 AVALVVAGLG
+68 AVTLVVAGLG

-86 AFAPKS
+86 AFTPKPETAKVEAGTGS
-92 EITKIEVDSDG
+92 N
-103 GKKQV
+103 KKQV
-108 SEKTDQTVDWA
+108 SDKAEPTVDWT

-137 YVCTDGDDKG
+137 FVCTDGAEAG
-147 SEFYHAT
+147 TEFYHAT
-154 SASDAIEGKDSVRL
+154 PASDAIEGKDSVRL

-189 PAGGGEHAV
+189 PSGGGEQDV
-198 SGDQKGSG
+198 SGDHKGSG
-206 STEFTGETKPAE
+206 STEFTGETKPAGD
-218 NVTQDDIDKVLDKV
+218 VTQDDIDKVLDKV

-237 KGDSTLTGDAGKDV
+237 KGDGTLTGDVGKDV

-270 EEKKDAAADSAAKA
+270 EEKKDTATDSAAKA
-284 EEKKADTAKP
+284 EEKKADAVKP
-294 STGSGSTSSKPSSGS
+294 STGSSSAPSKSDSKPSSGS
-309 TSKPSHEHTWQAQY
+309 ASKPSHEHTWQAQY

-345 VCIGSHIVFSDGA
+345 VLSGSHYQFSDGY
-358 VFYDAAAAAN
+358 VTSDDADAWAH
-368 YQESKAMAGTPV
+368 QKATHA
-380 SYYTVDDY
+380 SYTVVDDY
-388 KTVHH
+388 TTIHH

>member
-1 MGSGSTA
+1 
-8 WPRSSCPNDRIESD
+8 
-22 RGLEKGN
+22 
-29 IMDEN
+29 MDEN
-34 NNKPLDEQNQKLD
+34 KSKSQDELDQELD
-47 LVPDGNDGGKAPL
+47 LVPDGSGDDTMPL
-60 KRKVVIGA
+60 KRKVAIGA

-86 AFAPKS
+86 AFAPKPETAKVEAGTGS
-92 EITKIEVDSDG
+92 N
-103 GKKQV
+103 KKQV
-108 SEKTDQTVDWA
+108 SDKAEPTVDWT

-137 YVCTDGDDKG
+137 YVCTDGAEAG
-147 SEFYHAT
+147 TEFYHAT
-154 SASDAIEGKDSVRL
+154 PASDAIEGKDSVRL

-189 PAGGGEHAV
+189 PSGGGEQDV
-198 SGDQKGSG
+198 SGGHKNTG
-206 STEFTGETKPAE
+206 STEFTGETKPAGD
-218 NVTQDDIDKVLDKV
+218 VTQDDIDKVLDKV

-237 KGDSTLTGDAGKDV
+237 KGDGTLTGDAGKDV

-270 EEKKDAAADSAAKA
+270 EEKKDAATDSAAKA
-284 EEKKADTAKP
+284 EEKKADTVKP
-294 STGSGSTSSKPSSGS
+294 STGSNSAPSKSDSKPSSGS

-345 VCIGSHIVFSDGA
+345 VLSGSHAVCSDGS
-358 VFYDAAAAAN
+358 VFYDNAALTA
-368 YQESKAMAGTPV
+368 YCKKMAMAGTPV

-388 KTVHH
+388 TTVHH

>member
-1 MGSGSTA
+1 
-8 WPRSSCPNDRIESD
+8 
-22 RGLEKGN
+22 
-29 IMDEN
+29 MDEN
-34 NNKPLDEQNQKLD
+34 NLNAQDGQGPNF
-47 LVPDGNDGGKAPL
+47 VPDGGDGNRLPL
-60 KRKVVIGA
+60 KRKVAIGA
-68 AVALVVAGLG
+68 TVALVVAGLG

-92 EITKIEVDSDG
+92 EITKIEVDGDG

-137 YVCTDGDDKG
+137 YVCTDGADEG
-147 SEFYHAT
+147 VEFYHAT
-154 SASDAIEGKDSVRL
+154 PASDAIEGKDSVQL

-182 PDGSITT
+182 ADGSITT
-189 PAGGGEHAV
+189 PAGGGEQAV

-206 STEFTGETKPAE
+206 STEFSGDTKPAE

-237 KGDSTLTGDAGKDV
+237 KGDGTLTGDAGKDV

-270 EEKKDAAADSAAKA
+270 EEKKDAATDSAVKSDD
-284 EEKKADTAKP
+284 KKADAAKP
-294 STGSGSTSSKPSSGS
+294 STGSGSAPSKSDSNPSSGS
-309 TSKPSHEHTWQAQY
+309 SGKPSHEHTWQAQY

-345 VCIGSHIVFSDGA
+345 VRSGSHFLFSDGHIC
-358 VFYDAAAAAN
+358 YDSMEAMN
-368 YQESKAMAGTPV
+368 YQFDTGC
-380 SYYTVDDY
+380 SYSVVDDY

>member
-1 MGSGSTA
+1 
-8 WPRSSCPNDRIESD
+8 
-22 RGLEKGN
+22 
-29 IMDEN
+29 MDEN
-34 NNKPLDEQNQKLD
+34 NLNAQDGQGPN
-47 LVPDGNDGGKAPL
+47 LVPDGDDGAKKSL
-60 KRKVVIGA
+60 KRKVAIGA
-68 AVALVVAGLG
+68 AVALVVAGRG

-86 AFAPKS
+86 AFAPES
-92 EITKIEVDSDG
+92 EVTKIEVDSDG

-137 YVCTDGDDKG
+137 YVCTDGADEG
-147 SEFYHAT
+147 VEFYHAT
-154 SASDAIEGKDSVRL
+154 SASDAIEGKDSVQL

-189 PAGGGEHAV
+189 PAGGGEQAV
-198 SGDQKGSG
+198 SGESKDSG

-218 NVTQDDIDKVLDKV
+218 NVTQEDIDKVLDKV

-237 KGDSTLTGDAGKDV
+237 KGDGTLTGDAGKDV

-270 EEKKDAAADSAAKA
+270 EEKKAAATDSAVKA
-284 EEKKADTAKP
+284 EDKKTDAAKP
-294 STGSGSTSSKPSSGS
+294 STGSGSAPSKSDSKPSSGS
-309 TSKPSHEHTWQAQY
+309 SNKPSHEHTWQAQY
-323 RNDPVYETRTRT
+323 RSDPVYETRTRT
-335 VVDQDAWDEQ
+335 VVDQEAWDEQ
-345 VCIGSHIVFSDGA
+345 VRSGSHFLFSDGHIC
-358 VFYDAAAAAN
+358 YDSMEAMN
-368 YQESKAMAGTPV
+368 YQFDTGC
-380 SYYTVDDY
+380 SYSVVDDY

>member
-1 MGSGSTA
+1 
-8 WPRSSCPNDRIESD
+8 
-22 RGLEKGN
+22 
-29 IMDEN
+29 MDEN
-34 NNKPLDEQNQKLD
+34 NLNAQDGQGPNF
-47 LVPDGNDGGKAPL
+47 VPDGGDGNKLPL
-60 KRKVVIGA
+60 KRKVAIGA
-68 AVALVVAGLG
+68 TVALVVAGLG
-78 LGGAWATG
+78 LGGAWATS

-92 EITKIEVDSDG
+92 EITKIEADGDG

-108 SEKTDQTVDWA
+108 SGKTDQTVDWA

-137 YVCTDGDDKG
+137 YVCTDGADEG
-147 SEFYHAT
+147 VEFYHAT
-154 SASDAIEGKDSVRL
+154 PASDAIEGKDSVQL

-182 PDGSITT
+182 ADGSITT
-189 PAGGGEHAV
+189 PAGGGEQAV
-198 SGDQKGSG
+198 SGDQKDSV
-206 STEFTGETKPAE
+206 STEFTGDTKPAGD
-218 NVTQDDIDKVLDKV
+218 VTQDDIDKVLDKV

-237 KGDSTLTGDAGKDV
+237 KGDGTLTGDAGKDV

-258 ASKAPAADKEKV
+258 ASRAPAADKEKV
-270 EEKKDAAADSAAKA
+270 EEKKDAATDSAV
-284 EEKKADTAKP
+284 KADDKKTDTVKP
-294 STGSGSTSSKPSSGS
+294 STGSGSAPSKSDSNPSSGS
-309 TSKPSHEHTWQAQY
+309 SGKPSHEHTWQAQY

-345 VCIGSHIVFSDGA
+345 VRSGSHFLFSDGHIC
-358 VFYDAAAAAN
+358 YDSMEAMN
-368 YQESKAMAGTPV
+368 YQFDTGC
-380 SYYTVDDY
+380 SYSVVDDY